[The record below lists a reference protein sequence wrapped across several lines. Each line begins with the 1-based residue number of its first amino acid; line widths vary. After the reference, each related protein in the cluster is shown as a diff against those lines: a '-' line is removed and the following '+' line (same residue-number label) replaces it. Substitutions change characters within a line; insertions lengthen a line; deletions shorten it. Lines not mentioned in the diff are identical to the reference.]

1 MSARNFIEG
10 EAMLDDDEEKE
21 EEELP
26 DDYDGEVRDGPA
38 KPKKYENDSSEEDD
52 EEDDE
57 EAARAVRF
65 HSSGILRDYRY
76 IDYDTGPRRLHRR
89 RR

>member
-26 DDYDGEVRDGPA
+26 DDYEGEVRDGPA
-38 KPKKYENDSSEEDD
+38 KPPKYENDSSEEDD

-57 EAARAVRF
+57 EAARAVGFRYSRIF
-65 HSSGILRDYRY
+65 YRIILTCDS
-76 IDYDTGPRRLHRR
+76 GPRRFHRR